1 MQLVFATH
9 NNHKVAEIKPLLPPA
24 IKVST
29 LNEIG
34 ITDEIPETADTIEGN
49 AILKARF
56 VYNKLKCNCF
66 ADDTGLEVDAIN
78 GEPGVYSARYAGEG
92 KSANDNIEKLLGK
105 LKGASSR
112 SAKFKTVIAAIID
125 GKEYIFEG
133 IVHGIISELKMGEQG
148 FGYDPVFV
156 PDGYMISFAQMK
168 LEEKNKISHRG
179 LAVKKFAEFL
189 KVKI

>member
-9 NNHKVAEIKPLLPPA
+9 NNHKVAEIKPLLPNS

-179 LAVKKFAEFL
+179 LTVKKFAEFL
-189 KVKI
+189 KAKI